1 MHGTIQG
8 LPEEQNS
15 NAALNW
21 RNRRNNLFLD
31 YSGFLCTQIMP
42 VESNNEKLIAVIG
55 DEVGSEWVSIME
67 QDTVTGFLLAGIG
80 DKSEK
85 NGSNFMIVDKGT
97 EVCLLSDFHRHK
109 TKGH

>member
-1 MHGTIQG
+1 MTQPNAYPKNRIQI
-8 LPEEQNS
+8 
-15 NAALNW
+15 ATLNW
-21 RNRRNNLFLD
+21 RNRRNILFLD
-31 YSGFLCTQIMP
+31 YSGFLCTQNMP